1 MKRRLFNWLSS
12 ILEWLLLLVDGHAPT
27 QVRMKAVQVHHVRR
41 RISRTRAQMSHHC
54 DIPPWGSPGGSWYC
68 PLCRTWRGYQLL
80 PLPRTRA
87 TEPHYVAR
95 VRGRHNGHL
104 RYTGGLV
111 VDTGKL
117 LVPGGRA

>member
-12 ILEWLLLLVDGHAPT
+12 ILEWLLLLVDG
-27 QVRMKAVQVHHVRR
+27 
-41 RISRTRAQMSHHC
+41 
-54 DIPPWGSPGGSWYC
+54 
-68 PLCRTWRGYQLL
+68 TWRSYQ
-80 PLPRTRA
+80 PLPRPRPEA
-87 TEPHYVAR
+87 TEPHYIPR

-117 LVPGGRA
+117 VVPGGRA